1 MPSEANATFRM
12 TEWNE
17 SPYDEMENG
26 PKLSKVTVAKNYEG
40 DIVGEGKLEYL
51 MVYTSEMQAE
61 FVGLERFTGQIG
73 DKSGSFVL
81 KHTGTFEN
89 GVVKSDW
96 RIVPG
101 SGTSDLADIT
111 GEATFESGH
120 AEQYPITL
128 RYDLA

>member
-1 MPSEANATFRM
+1 MPNKANATFKM

-17 SPYDEMENG
+17 SPYDEPTNE
-26 PKLSKVTVAKNYEG
+26 PKLSKVSVAKTYEG
-40 DIVGEGKLEYL
+40 EITGEGKLEYL

-81 KHTGTFEN
+81 EHTGTFEN

-96 RIVPG
+96 RIVPN
-101 SGTSDLADIT
+101 SGTGDLVGIT
-111 GEATFESGH
+111 GEVEFEAGH
-120 AEQYPITL
+120 AEEYPIKL
-128 RYDLA
+128 RYDLE